1 MQATNQNSAMHL
13 HSACL
18 YRNIASLTKNS
29 NTPCHASKLAF
40 FVPKICRKLPGL
52 VISHCAMGAKNRFRI
67 SQYGRVNGR
76 IKDLFGGNK
85 PSRVTAIS
93 DTRPPVTK
101 TGGLTKNSNGGQS
114 MPLNTSHSPMQGQ
127 NPLSISLPADSF
139 INEFLATY
147 NGHDWELF
155 IVTTKGQTSIVKGF
169 DGLPLRFHHLGNLA
183 KFLADN
189 EAENLRVSLLG
200 LNRLGGEL

>member
-1 MQATNQNSAMHL
+1 MQATNQNSVMHL
-13 HSACL
+13 HSICL
-18 YRNIASLTKNS
+18 CRNIAILTKN
-29 NTPCHASKLAF
+29 NYTPCHASKLAF
-40 FVPKICRKLPGL
+40 FVPKICQKLPGL
-52 VISHCAMGAKNRFRI
+52 VISHCAMGAKNRFCI
-67 SQYGRVNGR
+67 SQYGRVKGR

-85 PSRVTAIS
+85 SNRVVAIS
-93 DTRPPVTK
+93 NTRPPDSK
-101 TGGLTKNSNGGQS
+101 TGGLTKNNYGGQP
-114 MPLNTSHSPMQGQ
+114 MPLNTSYSPEQGQ
-127 NPLSISLPADSF
+127 HPLSISLPADSF

-169 DGLPLRFHHLGNLA
+169 DGLPLRFHQLGNLA
-183 KFLADN
+183 SFLADN